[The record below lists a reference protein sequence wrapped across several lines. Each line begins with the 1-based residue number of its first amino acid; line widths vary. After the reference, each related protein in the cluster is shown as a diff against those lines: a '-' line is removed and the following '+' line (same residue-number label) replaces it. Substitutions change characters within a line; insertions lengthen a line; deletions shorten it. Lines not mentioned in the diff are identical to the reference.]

1 MNYTG
6 EYAALL
12 TAVFWTITALA
23 FEVATKRV
31 GTYSVNMI
39 RLTFAFIL
47 LAALNYFRRGIILPT
62 DADMHAWIWLS
73 LSGVIG
79 FILGDLFLFAS
90 YPIITSRIAMLIMTL
105 APPMA
110 AVLGYFILGE
120 SMTPISVLGML
131 LVVGG
136 IAMAIWSKPSSSK
149 KMSLNYPIKGLI
161 FAALGALGQAG
172 GIVLSKY
179 GMRDYDPFAATQ
191 IRIIAGMFG
200 FAVIVSIL
208 GRWKNIYAALLN
220 YKAVSRIGI
229 GAIFG
234 PFLGVSFSL
243 IAVQN
248 TSAGI
253 ASTLMAIVPIFI
265 ILPSMLIFKQ
275 KITKKEV
282 LGAFVSVIGVILF
295 FV

>member
-6 EYAALL
+6 EFAALL
-12 TAVFWTITALA
+12 TALFWTVTALA

-39 RLTFAFIL
+39 RLSFAFIL
-47 LAALNYFRRGIILPT
+47 LALLSYFRRGLILPI

-73 LSGVIG
+73 ISGLIG

-90 YPIITSRIAMLIMTL
+90 YPIITSRIAMLFMTL
-105 APPMA
+105 TPPLA
-110 AVLGYFILGE
+110 AIMGWFILGE
-120 SMTPISVLGML
+120 GMSLLSIMGMTLVLS
-131 LVVGG
+131 G
-136 IAMAIWSKPSSSK
+136 IALAIWSRPGKEK
-149 KMSLNYPIKGLI
+149 KLSLKFPIKGMI
-161 FAALGALGQAG
+161 FASLGALGQAG

-191 IRIIAGMFG
+191 IRIIAGMIG
-200 FAVIVSIL
+200 FAFIVTVL
-208 GRWKNIYAALLN
+208 GRWPNIIKTFSN
-220 YKAVSRIGI
+220 FKAISRIGI
-229 GAIFG
+229 GSVFG

-265 ILPSMLIFKQ
+265 ILPSMLILKQ
-275 KITKKEV
+275 KVTRNEV
-282 LGAFVSVIGVILF
+282 IGAIISVGGVILF